1 MSKAL
6 KCDRCGCCF
15 DPMSGDGTAEFVE
28 FRNPIFRTAKNIK
41 LKDIRRCL
49 IPDALIDDQLDLCPS
64 CSREFEAF
72 MHCESRSDSTLE
84 TMLTAYE
91 KKAKELQAEFDIC
104 QKENEVLRREV
115 NDLRDLVF
123 TQSSAKADSPYSDG
137 PSKSLIETIDWL
149 KDKIR
154 KSNLNTMADMC
165 GGDCDGDA

>member
-49 IPDALIDDQLDLCPS
+49 IPDALMDDPLDLCPS
-64 CSREFEAF
+64 CTREFETF
-72 MHCESRSDSTLE
+72 MHCESKDDPVTE
-84 TMLTAYE
+84 TMLEAYR
-91 KKAKELQAEFDIC
+91 KRVKDLQGELNIC
-104 QKENEVLRREV
+104 QKENKALRGEVDNLR
-115 NDLRDLVF
+115 NLAF
-123 TQSSAKADSPYSDG
+123 SQSSAKAYSEYSDD
-137 PSKSLIETIDWL
+137 PAKSLLNAADWL

-154 KSNLNTMADMC
+154 ESLNSFTPIS
-165 GGDCDGDA
+165 GGDYDSDD